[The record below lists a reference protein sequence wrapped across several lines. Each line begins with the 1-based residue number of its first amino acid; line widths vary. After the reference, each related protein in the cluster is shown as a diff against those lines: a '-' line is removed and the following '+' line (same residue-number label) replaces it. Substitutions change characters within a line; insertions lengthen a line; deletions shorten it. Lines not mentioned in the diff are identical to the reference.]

1 MVRERRRHPRS
12 LGGGPV
18 ALTTRVTA
26 QDLIARLQGCLG
38 AQRVITE
45 DSKRKLLSSD
55 FYREGTT
62 CVTAIRPADTES
74 LAEAARVVTE
84 AGYALIPR
92 GGGMSYTGGYTPD
105 IESAVIVDLG
115 DMTGVVDFNPEDMTI
130 TVRAGTTWEE
140 IYEALRPQGLR
151 LPFFG
156 TFSGRRATIGGG
168 LSNGAVFFGTARYGS
183 AADNTLGIE
192 VVCADGRILHTGQA
206 AFRNGKPFYR
216 TNGPDLTGLFL
227 HDCGALGIKTQA
239 TLKLIAAPT
248 HYEHLSFAFA
258 DAPSAAAALSMVARS
273 GTAED
278 AYVFDPETTAKNMAS
293 GNLADDVRRLGDI
306 VTGQSGLM
314 EGIKAGARVVAAG
327 KGIVPENTY
336 SVHLTCAGYSLADA
350 HDDRDRARKIVE
362 EAGGKEIPN
371 SIPLA
376 VRATPFDNLNGV
388 LGAAGERWVALNAKV
403 PHSDAAKIIERFDAL
418 IAPHKSKMEALGV
431 TLSTLFIAMDT
442 HAFSFEPVFHW
453 PDRWLPMHREVP
465 DPAYLKSLTVAPD
478 NPQAAALVDQLR
490 KESLALFSELGAAS
504 NQIGRTYPYR
514 DNLDPPTRALLD
526 ALKAELDPDGLMN
539 PGVLGYR

>member
-1 MVRERRRHPRS
+1 
-12 LGGGPV
+12 
-18 ALTTRVTA
+18 
-26 QDLIARLQGCLG
+26 
-38 AQRVITE
+38 
-45 DSKRKLLSSD
+45 
-55 FYREGTT
+55 
-62 CVTAIRPADTES
+62 
-74 LAEAARVVTE
+74 VVTE

-105 IESAVIVDLG
+105 TTSAVIVDLG

-156 TFSGRRATIGGG
+156 TFSGRRATVGGG

-192 VVCADGRILHTGQA
+192 VVCADGRILQTGQA

-248 HYEHLSFAFA
+248 HYEHLSFAFP
-258 DAPSAAAALSMVARS
+258 DALAAAAALSAIARS
-273 GTAED
+273 GAAEE
-278 AYVFDPETTAKNMAS
+278 AYVFDPETTAKNMAG

-306 VTGQSGLM
+306 VTGQSGVL

-327 KGIVPENTY
+327 KRIVPEEAY
-336 SVHLTCAGYSLADA
+336 SVHLTCAGYGAADVQG
-350 HDDRDRARKIVE
+350 DRDRARRIL
-362 EAGGKEIPN
+362 EAQGGAEIPN

-388 LGAAGERWVALNAKV
+388 LGADGERWVALNAKV
-403 PHSDAAKIIERFDAL
+403 PHSDAAKIIERFGAL
-418 IAPHKSKMEALGV
+418 LAPDRSKMETLGV
-431 TLSTLFIAMDT
+431 TVSTLFIAMDT

-453 PDRWLPMHREVP
+453 RDRWLPMHREVP
-465 DPAYLKSLTVAPD
+465 DPAYLKTLTEAPD
-478 NPQAAALVDQLR
+478 NPEAAKLVAELREQSLQL
-490 KESLALFSELGAAS
+490 FGELGAAS

-514 DNLDPPTRALLD
+514 DNLEPTTRALLD
-526 ALKAELDPDGLMN
+526 ALKAELDPAGLMN